1 MTYPEVYA
9 EVLSRLKQFLP
20 NIPEPVVNLSC
31 ETKCPEAS
39 TCKLLGCYYNGTINL
54 KTGVPAGVL
63 IHEYGHH
70 IFNIAMGGRVNK
82 AESEKFARFFE
93 DHFGYNIA
101 CDVCGNG
108 IVYFPS
114 GGTIVGYCPSC
125 RTGYA
130 MYGGDEQGSSF
141 ENFIVGVIAS
151 VIGTLFVSAIVR
163 R

>member
-1 MTYPEVYA
+1 MTSPEIYT
-9 EVLSRLKQFLP
+9 EVLRRLKQFLP
-20 NIPEPVVNLSC
+20 NIPEPAVNLNC
-31 ETKCPEAS
+31 ETKCPEAG

-54 KTGVPAGVL
+54 KTGVPAEVL
-63 IHEYGHH
+63 VHEYGHH

-101 CDVCGNG
+101 CDVCGNS

-114 GGTIVGYCPSC
+114 GSTIVGYCPSC

-130 MYGGDEQGSSF
+130 MYADTEQGSSLEDF
-141 ENFIVGVIAS
+141 FVGVVCSI
-151 VIGTLFVSAIVR
+151 IGTLFASAIIR